1 MLGLRADRDARRKMS
16 RDENYSP
23 FGPMP
28 GSRVYEPGELLYEFL
43 HGHTRIRCE
52 LVDRGEWGV
61 EARILHNEEHHISHT
76 FAPWHVAPF
85 ATPRAAAIHWA
96 EEERK
101 AIESEA

>member
-1 MLGLRADRDARRKMS
+1 MTRDK
-16 RDENYSP
+16 DYSP

-28 GSRVYEPGELLYEFL
+28 APRVSEPGELLYEFMS
-43 HGHTRIRCE
+43 GHTRIRAE

-61 EARILHNEEHHISHT
+61 EARILHNEEHFVSHT

-96 EEERK
+96 EAERK
-101 AIESEA
+101 AIEGNAE